1 MVETSHTAGWWPRV
15 QEPLQNFRRN
25 VAEWFAPPSDASNLN
40 DRYEIS
46 VELPGVKPEDVDVAI
61 HDNNL
66 VIKGEKRFEHAE
78 TGRSYFFSEQ
88 EYGAF
93 QRSFR
98 LPRTLNRIRLKP
110 LSAMV
115 SSQSASESKARPAL
129 RGGRSKSGDL
139 NRKPRSI
146 LVATSNMKAQC

>member
-98 LPRTLNRIRLKP
+98 LPPDAEQDQVEATFSDGVLSFSIRK
-110 LSAMV
+110 
-115 SSQSASESKARPAL
+115 QSTASTQGRKIEIRRP
-129 RGGRSKSGDL
+129 
-139 NRKPRSI
+139 
-146 LVATSNMKAQC
+146 

>member
-15 QEPLQNFRRN
+15 QEPLQNFRRK
-25 VAEWFAPPSDASNLN
+25 VGEWFAPPSDASNLN

-66 VIKGEKRFEHAE
+66 VIKGEKHFEHAE
-78 TGRSYFFSEQ
+78 TGRSYFFSER

-98 LPRTLNRIRLKP
+98 LPPDAEQEQIEATFNDGV
-110 LSAMV
+110 LSI
-115 SSQSASESKARPAL
+115 SIPKQSAASTQ
-129 RGGRSKSGDL
+129 GRKIEIRHS
-139 NRKPRSI
+139 
-146 LVATSNMKAQC
+146 

>member
-78 TGRSYFFSEQ
+78 TGRSYFFSER

-98 LPRTLNRIRLKP
+98 LPPDAEQDQVEATFSDGVLSISIRK
-110 LSAMV
+110 
-115 SSQSASESKARPAL
+115 QSAASTQGRKIEIRRP
-129 RGGRSKSGDL
+129 
-139 NRKPRSI
+139 
-146 LVATSNMKAQC
+146 